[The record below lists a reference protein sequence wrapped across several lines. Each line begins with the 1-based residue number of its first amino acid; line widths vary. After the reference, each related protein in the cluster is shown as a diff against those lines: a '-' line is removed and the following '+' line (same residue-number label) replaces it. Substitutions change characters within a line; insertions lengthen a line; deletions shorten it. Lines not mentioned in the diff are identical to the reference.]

1 MSRMPANPE
10 IERFRVFRKLNMER
24 KRWRA
29 YGKCWRA
36 ADHIRHINSLYPA
49 EQVKSGEEVLAEFR
63 RIIRERNAL
72 PFRDIVSDYFRIGL
86 NYKDRKFEDFVL
98 WNEWDSTRKKLD
110 RLVTH
115 EIDVLLI
122 KPKQNFFFTRRGIP
136 MPERLGV
143 LVRGDAQPVIISAN
157 NEKELLAE
165 ALNRYEIGLF
175 SKPYDTCGGFC
186 CMKILP
192 GDTSGCLVNGQYRS
206 WLELNDSLQGFPPL
220 LIEQVVTQ
228 HAKIS
233 AFHMQ
238 SINTLRLWT
247 IRDNSGRICFLD
259 GIIRIGVGGS
269 CTDNAKTGGV
279 CVGLDHEGVMG
290 DWGCCV
296 YKIPSLIMDRHPDSG
311 LIFKGTKIPGF
322 QEAVELIIRA
332 HECFF
337 KHVFAIAWDVA
348 VTQKG
353 PLIIESNPHG
363 GTATMQRMHGGWM
376 FVYRRLQKQLLKT
389 KSVC

>member
-1 MSRMPANPE
+1 M
-10 IERFRVFRKLNMER
+10 
-24 KRWRA
+24 
-29 YGKCWRA
+29 
-36 ADHIRHINSLYPA
+36 
-49 EQVKSGEEVLAEFR
+49 
-63 RIIRERNAL
+63 
-72 PFRDIVSDYFRIGL
+72 
-86 NYKDRKFEDFVL
+86 
-98 WNEWDSTRKKLD
+98 
-110 RLVTH
+110 
-115 EIDVLLI
+115 
-122 KPKQNFFFTRRGIP
+122 
-136 MPERLGV
+136 
-143 LVRGDAQPVIISAN
+143 RGDAQPVIISAN

-290 DWGCCV
+290 AG
-296 YKIPSLIMDRHPDSG
+296 
-311 LIFKGTKIPGF
+311 
-322 QEAVELIIRA
+322 AVAFTRFL
-332 HECFF
+332 
-337 KHVFAIAWDVA
+337 
-348 VTQKG
+348 
-353 PLIIESNPHG
+353 P
-363 GTATMQRMHGGWM
+363 
-376 FVYRRLQKQLLKT
+376 
-389 KSVC
+389 

>member
-228 HAKIS
+228 HAK
-233 AFHMQ
+233 
-238 SINTLRLWT
+238 
-247 IRDNSGRICFLD
+247 
-259 GIIRIGVGGS
+259 
-269 CTDNAKTGGV
+269 V
-279 CVGLDHEGVMG
+279 CGL
-290 DWGCCV
+290 
-296 YKIPSLIMDRHPDSG
+296 
-311 LIFKGTKIPGF
+311 
-322 QEAVELIIRA
+322 
-332 HECFF
+332 
-337 KHVFAIAWDVA
+337 
-348 VTQKG
+348 
-353 PLIIESNPHG
+353 
-363 GTATMQRMHGGWM
+363 
-376 FVYRRLQKQLLKT
+376 
-389 KSVC
+389 